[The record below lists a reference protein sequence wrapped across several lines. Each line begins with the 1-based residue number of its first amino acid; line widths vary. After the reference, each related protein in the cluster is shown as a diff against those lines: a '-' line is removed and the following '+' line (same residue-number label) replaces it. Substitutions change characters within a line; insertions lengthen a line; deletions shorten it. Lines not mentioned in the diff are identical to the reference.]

1 MDWTISIFH
10 MYQNIQKLCTGYS
23 QHYRTQNPSKTCRK
37 EKRWLTNNQNKWR
50 SEEYWTVPCSL
61 TEVLAS
67 KRMLTEEMADQGI
80 PWSSGPLQILYMTCS
95 KTEEADH
102 EILYHK
108 YEKKKQIELLVIC
121 TNKLA
126 AILIHDQLCPMHEE
140 GELKLITS
148 LSLLEQRWKCRQEL
162 AQISATAFFPTH
174 FAVVQILFA
183 CTLNRTDDC

>member
-1 MDWTISIFH
+1 
-10 MYQNIQKLCTGYS
+10 
-23 QHYRTQNPSKTCRK
+23 
-37 EKRWLTNNQNKWR
+37 
-50 SEEYWTVPCSL
+50 
-61 TEVLAS
+61 
-67 KRMLTEEMADQGI
+67 
-80 PWSSGPLQILYMTCS
+80 MTCS

-126 AILIHDQLCPMHEE
+126 AILIRDQLCPMHEE

-183 CTLNRTDDC
+183 CTLKSTDDC